1 MKPLKAIYA
10 LYSEPDSAER
20 AFNSLRVLASDLGI
34 ETRDIAVES
43 SEPFDEH
50 AFGRPETETHMP
62 WLAVLGGVIGAT
74 SGFWLAS
81 WTQRAYPIPTGG
93 MPIVTLW
100 TDGIIT
106 YESTMLGAIL
116 VTLFTL
122 LVSAGLPSFR
132 RRLYDPEISNGKI
145 LIGVINPPEGSRV
158 DLEKAL
164 RDAGAERVIDSVREP
179 TGIVNPQ
186 DQRSP

>member
-20 AFNSLRVLASDLGI
+20 AFNSLRVRASGLGI

-50 AFGRPETETHMP
+50 AFGRPETGTRMP
-62 WLAVLGGVIGAT
+62 WLAALGGVIGAT
-74 SGFWLAS
+74 SGFCLAS
-81 WTQRAYPIPTGG
+81 WTQKAYPIPTGG

-116 VTLFTL
+116 ATLFTL
-122 LVSAGLPSFR
+122 LVSAGLPNFR
-132 RRLYDPEISNGKI
+132 SRLYDPEISNGKI
-145 LIGVINPPEGSRV
+145 LVGVINPPEGSRSE
-158 DLEKAL
+158 LEKAL
-164 RDAGAERVIDSVREP
+164 RDAGAESVRDSARDP
-179 TGIVNPQ
+179 TAIVNPK
-186 DQRSP
+186 DQRSL